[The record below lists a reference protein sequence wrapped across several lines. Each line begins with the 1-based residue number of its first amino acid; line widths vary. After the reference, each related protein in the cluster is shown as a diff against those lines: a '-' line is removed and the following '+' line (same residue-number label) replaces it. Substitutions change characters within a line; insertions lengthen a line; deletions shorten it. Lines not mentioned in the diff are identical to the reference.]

1 MFQSTNVMTNHPVED
16 ITSIENNN
24 DSENAVK
31 MNEQNNDP
39 TDNDELPIVCCLDSD
54 RVMFRVV
61 RATGK
66 AMSSGGFGM
75 SISDYDNNDRRNS
88 DVKGED
94 NDIDEDETPKEVS
107 YLEPNYKSS
116 SSTTNEKDDN
126 NANDEEKEKEPLNK
140 STGTTKSVFIKATEY
155 LFIEE
160 VVVLH
165 ERGLLRA
172 TMTQQQQH
180 KHEQEMTLDSSQL
193 YQLLPSM
200 GMSLAM
206 YLVYSHLRSQDFRVL
221 RHDPKRLSILRQQ
234 RELQLQHQQ
243 QPQKAEGQQQRQK
256 EEGRGLPPHK
266 KGMLKL
272 RRQVR
277 QSIQDAPPPSIPLG
291 EDAIQICWD
300 AYLPNS
306 NFGKTHPGLPDFYVA
321 VTYYNVPLV
330 RFSHIQQLVN
340 GPCQGIPLKIATV
353 SDSGT

>member
-1 MFQSTNVMTNHPVED
+1 MLQSTDVMTNHPVEE
-16 ITSIENNN
+16 IASIENNN

-31 MNEQNNDP
+31 KNEQNEP

-66 AMSSGGFGM
+66 AMSSGGFGI

-88 DVKGED
+88 DVRGED
-94 NDIDEDETPKEVS
+94 EDIDEDDTPKEDS
-107 YLEPNYKSS
+107 LEPNFKT
-116 SSTTNEKDDN
+116 SSTDENDADE
-126 NANDEEKEKEPLNK
+126 NDEEKESLNK
-140 STGTTKSVFIKATEY
+140 STGTTKNVFIKATEY

-160 VVVLH
+160 VLVLH

-172 TMTQQQQH
+172 TTQQQEQQQQH
-180 KHEQEMTLDSSQL
+180 EQETTLDSSQL

-243 QPQKAEGQQQRQK
+243 QPQKAAGQQQQRQK

-291 EDAIQICWD
+291 DEAIQICWD

-330 RFSHIQQLVN
+330 RFSHIQRLVQ

>member
-1 MFQSTNVMTNHPVED
+1 MFQSTNVMTSHPVEE
-16 ITSIENNN
+16 ITSIENSNT
-24 DSENAVK
+24 VK
-31 MNEQNNDP
+31 KNEQNDP

-66 AMSSGGFGM
+66 AMSSGGFGI
-75 SISDYDNNDRRNS
+75 SISDYDNNDRRNI
-88 DVKGED
+88 DVREED
-94 NDIDEDETPKEVS
+94 DDIDEDEAPKEDS
-107 YLEPNYKSS
+107 LDPNYKSS
-116 SSTTNEKDDN
+116 STTDEKDDN
-126 NANDEEKEKEPLNK
+126 DDNDEEKESLNK
-140 STGTTKSVFIKATEY
+140 STGTNKSVFIKATEY

-160 VVVLH
+160 VLVLH

-172 TMTQQQQH
+172 TMTQQQQEQQH
-180 KHEQEMTLDSSQL
+180 EHEQETTLDSSQL

-234 RELQLQHQQ
+234 RELQLQLQQ
-243 QPQKAEGQQQRQK
+243 QPQIAEGQPQRQK
-256 EEGRGLPPHK
+256 EEGQGLPPHK

-291 EDAIQICWD
+291 DDAIQICWD

-321 VTYYNVPLV
+321 VTYYNIPLV
-330 RFSHIQQLVN
+330 RFSHIQQLVQ